1 MGKFGLT
8 RSYLFSSY
16 LPYCPGVKVL
26 DIGCGPGTCTYLFSP
41 DDYVG
46 VDIDRKYIGFA
57 ATKYPNHKF
66 MVKDFTQQQF
76 VKSLENSFD
85 LVFAYGLFHHLD
97 DITAR
102 LFMINAFKVLRPG
115 GRVICFDGCIFDGQS
130 RLARKVTLL
139 DRGQYIREPQALA
152 DLAKQVGFEAKTSI
166 EKSVYSIPYS
176 LMILSLFKPSR

>member
-1 MGKFGLT
+1 
-8 RSYLFSSY
+8 
-16 LPYCPGVKVL
+16 
-26 DIGCGPGTCTYLFSP
+26 
-41 DDYVG
+41 
-46 VDIDRKYIGFA
+46 
-57 ATKYPNHKF
+57 

-152 DLAKQVGFEAKTSI
+152 DLAKQVGFEAKISI

-176 LMILSLFKPSR
+176 LMVLSLFKPGR